1 LPELFPTAVL
11 ATGQGFGFSFGG
23 LIGDEGALLKASL
36 MAALGGSFAKA
47 GSVVVIVY
55 LIGIF
60 VVWLGPE
67 TKGKPLPD

>member
-1 LPELFPTAVL
+1 
-11 ATGQGFGFSFGG
+11 
-23 LIGDEGALLKASL
+23 